1 MSPHP
6 ESQLPPGWVNRRC
19 LPTNAS
25 LKFLASQDLDDK
37 SSVLKSSLIN
47 TRERGCIFH
56 LTLFCWFMDHCIHWY
71 AVVHGWFLLP
81 TPKFHFLAAPSSPP
95 VSSHVTV
102 SESNLSSLSLLGP
115 FWTFF
120 SSSAFRCRIPN
131 SSTSFFPL
139 HQSQEFAIE
148 RHMAGS
154 SSAVLIIR
162 SLSKFAKLPT
172 RPISTSN
179 TYSHL
184 SNGCTSHHFLFHSTE
199 N

>member
-47 TRERGCIFH
+47 TRERGSFFH

-71 AVVHGWFLLP
+71 AVVHGLFLLP

-120 SSSAFRCRIPN
+120 SSAFRCRIPN

-139 HQSQEFAIE
+139 HQSQEFAFHKRW
-148 RHMAGS
+148 RHMVS
-154 SSAVLIIR
+154 TVSIYR
-162 SLSKFAKLPT
+162 FLSKFAKLPT
-172 RPISTSN
+172 
-179 TYSHL
+179 
-184 SNGCTSHHFLFHSTE
+184 TE
-199 N
+199 ILN